1 MKKAYLK
8 WLVPIIALYVMAG
21 ITCWIFRGIV
31 EEEVQ
36 ENEMHKISHIAE
48 ENLRSV
54 DVIIQTVVDYN
65 NSTAVSFANMDF
77 NEDQDKL
84 VNVLRTLSKNESV
97 FGSIVVDANGVG
109 VNEKGEKINISNELF
124 FAEIIESFHNGGSG
138 MVQIRED
145 GYFSAGSVVV
155 VNYINFDGKTKGY
168 LITDSRVE
176 DIQERILKG
185 LPKLEV
191 TALVNLEGFIYAGN
205 FDGDNL
211 WEDGSDLLPKD
222 TIKMYISQKKYYMSQ
237 IEGYGNL
244 IVVPSG
250 QIAGGVVIV
259 ATDDDMSDIMKV
271 YMMNYYNLVIAL
283 LVIVTIYILANL
295 GIFMFGSFIRKI
307 RAAKE
312 SERIKTDSITGL
324 YNEFGFTG
332 ELSGYTRYAGDR
344 NGILFAISID
354 CDNSTDRINILKD
367 VAEELKRTYRI
378 TDILGRG
385 EEGEFLVFLKG
396 FEGEKDIRKQTD
408 ELQMFLY
415 DLKSGLIDKGKKAK
429 IAASRAIYPQNGGNA
444 EELLVKVREAL
455 EKSKIDGRGNISFCE

>member
-8 WLVPIIALYVMAG
+8 WLVPIIALYVMTG

-48 ENLRSV
+48 ENVRSV

-124 FAEIIESFHNGGSG
+124 FAKIIENFHNGGSG

-168 LITDSRVE
+168 LITDSRIE
-176 DIQERILKG
+176 DVQERILKG

-191 TALVNLEGFIYAGN
+191 TALVNLEGYVFAGN
-205 FDGDNL
+205 FDGDNI
-211 WEDGSDLLPKD
+211 WEDGSDLLPED
-222 TIKMYISQKKYYMSQ
+222 TIKMYISQNKYYMSK

-244 IVVPSG
+244 IFVPSG
-250 QIAGGVVIV
+250 QISGGVVIV

-295 GIFMFGSFIRKI
+295 GIFMFGRFIRKI
-307 RAAKE
+307 RVAKE

-415 DLKSGLIDKGKKAK
+415 DLKSGLIDKGKKVK
-429 IAASRAIYPQNGGNA
+429 IAAGRAIYPQNGGNA
-444 EELLVKVREAL
+444 DELLAKVREAL
-455 EKSKIDGRGNISFCE
+455 EKSKVDGKGSISFCE

>member
-8 WLVPIIALYVMAG
+8 WLVPIIALYVMTG

-48 ENLRSV
+48 ENVRSV

-124 FAEIIESFHNGGSG
+124 FAKIIENFHNGGSG

-168 LITDSRVE
+168 LITDSRIE
-176 DIQERILKG
+176 DVQERILKG

-191 TALVNLEGFIYAGN
+191 TALVNLEGYIFAGN
-205 FDGDNL
+205 FDGDNI
-211 WEDGSDLLPKD
+211 WEDGSDLLPED
-222 TIKMYISQKKYYMSQ
+222 TIKMYISQNKYYMSK

-244 IVVPSG
+244 IFVPSR
-250 QIAGGVVIV
+250 QISGGVVIV

-295 GIFMFGSFIRKI
+295 GIFKFGSFIRKI

-415 DLKSGLIDKGKKAK
+415 DLKSGLIDKGKKVK
-429 IAASRAIYPQNGGNA
+429 IAAGRAIYPQNGGNA
-444 EELLVKVREAL
+444 DELLAKVREAL
-455 EKSKIDGRGNISFCE
+455 EKSKVDGKGSISFCE

>member
-8 WLVPIIALYVMAG
+8 WLVPIIALYVMTG

-48 ENLRSV
+48 ENVRSV

-124 FAEIIESFHNGGSG
+124 FAKIIENFHNGGSG

-168 LITDSRVE
+168 LITDSRIE
-176 DIQERILKG
+176 DVQERILKG

-191 TALVNLEGFIYAGN
+191 TALVNLEGYIFAGN
-205 FDGDNL
+205 FDGDNI
-211 WEDGSDLLPKD
+211 WEDGSDLLPED
-222 TIKMYISQKKYYMSQ
+222 TIKMYISQNKYYMSK

-244 IVVPSG
+244 IFVPSG
-250 QIAGGVVIV
+250 QISGGVVIV

-295 GIFMFGSFIRKI
+295 GIFKFGSFIRKI

-415 DLKSGLIDKGKKAK
+415 DLKSGLIDKGKKVK
-429 IAASRAIYPQNGGNA
+429 IAAGRAIYPQNGGNA
-444 EELLVKVREAL
+444 DELLAKVREAL
-455 EKSKIDGRGNISFCE
+455 EKSKVDGKGSISFCE